1 MLDLLKRPEGKTLE
15 YKRDLSSPDGA
26 LKTIVAFAN
35 TAGGTLLIGAADRSR
50 NVRGVSDGWIL
61 AERFAGSDKSR
72 VLDRIEIHSF
82 PVQAVE
88 EESPFVQK
96 HSWHGAADLRGDRHP
111 FSRHHSH
118 RARGP
123 NGVRCH

>member
-1 MLDLLKRPEGKTLE
+1 M
-15 YKRDLSSPDGA
+15 
-26 LKTIVAFAN
+26 AFAN
-35 TAGGTLLIGAADRSR
+35 TADGTLLIGVMDRSR
-50 NVRGVSDGWIL
+50 NLRGVADAFIQAG
-61 AERFAGSDKSR
+61 RFDGSDKSR
-72 VLDRIEIHSF
+72 ILDRIEIHSL

-88 EESPFVQK
+88 TAIAFVQK
-96 HSWHGAADLRGDRHP
+96 HSWHGAADLQGDRHP